1 MKSDRLLSAL
11 LLLQARGRLT
21 SRELAKRFEVS
32 QRTVHRDMEA
42 LGAAGVPIYALR
54 GSRGGWQLD
63 EGWRT
68 QVPGLN
74 EAELQ
79 GLLMA
84 QPRAIGNGLFA
95 GAAERA
101 LGKLMASL
109 PQSMR
114 EQAAAIRQRLYVDPT
129 GWRGSAENIAMLP
142 VVQEAVSRDR
152 RLAINYW
159 RAGRDRVER
168 EVDPLGLVAKG
179 SHWYLVAHTAEG
191 FRTYRVSR
199 IEQATVLEAPCRRPA
214 DFDLEAYW
222 KSSTDRLS
230 EGWPR
235 FEATLR
241 VEPRAAAWMKM
252 SRSPEPVEVG
262 DEPDAD
268 GFATLR
274 LQFDSIEEA
283 TFVVLGLATRAI
295 VVEPKALQERIV
307 RDVQAVTARLRAEGA
322 LE

>member
-84 QPRAIGNGLFA
+84 QPRAIGNGPFA

-101 LGKLMASL
+101 LGKLLASL
-109 PQSMR
+109 PPSMR
-114 EQAAAIRQRLYVDPT
+114 EQAAAIRQRLYIDPT
-129 GWRGSAENIAMLP
+129 GWRGSPENMAMLP
-142 VVQEAVSRDR
+142 VVQDAVSRDR
-152 RLAINYW
+152 RLAMSYW

-179 SHWYLVAHTAEG
+179 SHWYLVAHTADG

-199 IEQATVLEAPCRRPA
+199 IEQATVLQAPCRRPA

-241 VEPRAAAWMKM
+241 VEPRAAVWLKM
-252 SRSPEPVEVG
+252 WRTPKPLEVG
-262 DEPDAD
+262 DGPDAQ
-268 GFATLR
+268 GWITMR
-274 LQFDSIEEA
+274 IQFDNLEEA
-283 TFVVLGLATRAI
+283 TFVTLGLGTHAI
-295 VVEPKALQERIV
+295 VVEPAALQERLV
-307 RDVQAVTARLRAEGA
+307 HDVQALTARLRTDGV